1 MFVTNT
7 DRVRTEIESRIVAG
21 LLAPGTTLDEAQLS
35 QMFEV
40 SRTPVREAL
49 LQLSAEGFVK
59 IVPRAGI
66 YVVRLSEHELAEL
79 IETLAYAEGMCARL
93 VVQRLTAEHSVHLR
107 RLQQD
112 GEHAVKNGD
121 LMAYSDYNKALH
133 ERLYA
138 SCGNTYLSRQILQIR
153 KRINPY
159 RHDQLKSA
167 ERMARSFNE
176 HERLVAALMAHD
188 EELAMYEAT
197 HHILSAGRDLYEPK
211 RIADNSPFDPENRG
225 AWRRSVTD
233 MPRVFGPAG
242 RLH

>member
-21 LLAPGTTLDEAQLS
+21 LLAPGTTLDEARLS
-35 QMFEV
+35 KMFEV

-66 YVVRLSEHELAEL
+66 YVIRLSDHELAEL
-79 IETLAYAEGMCARL
+79 IETLAYTEGICARL
-93 VVQRLTAEHSVHLR
+93 VVQRLTAEHTASLR
-107 RLQQD
+107 QLQED
-112 GEHAVKNGD
+112 GEQALKNGD
-121 LMAYSDYNKALH
+121 LIAYSDYNKAFH

-159 RHDQLKSA
+159 RHDQAKSA
-167 ERMARSFNE
+167 ERMARSLNE
-176 HERLVAALMAHD
+176 HGRLVAALIAND
-188 EELAMYEAT
+188 EESAMYEAT
-197 HHILSAGRDLYEPK
+197 HHILSASRDLYELK
-211 RIADNSPFDPENRG
+211 RVSDNSPFDPDNRG
-225 AWRRSVTD
+225 AWKRSVND
-233 MPRVFGPAG
+233 MPRVFGPSG